1 MSAYVMKGSGITID
15 IKSFYTTAR
24 VVATAK
30 LFFEEP
36 RKVRGCSRN
45 LSMDQSIN
53 PGAICLQSDSIEAP
67 DSRKSSDPICIGNP
81 FPNGSANSSLAPS
94 AMFGVRRTP
103 GTLPAPIVSNR
114 LDSAAR
120 RSLSFFADDVSA
132 APLDW
137 LDVSETSEVPRV

>member
-1 MSAYVMKGSGITID
+1 MSAYVLKGSGIPVD
-15 IKSFYTTAR
+15 IECLHATTR

-30 LFFEEP
+30 LFLEEP

-45 LSMDQSIN
+45 LSMDQWSC
-53 PGAICLQSDSIEAP
+53 PQEICLQSDSIEAP
-67 DSRKSSDPICIGNP
+67 DNRKSSDPIWIGKP
-81 FPNGSANSSLAPS
+81 FPKGSANSSLALS
-94 AMFGVRRTP
+94 VMFGVRSTP
-103 GTLPAPIVSNR
+103 GTLPAPMVSNR

-120 RSLSFFADDVSA
+120 RSLSLFADDASA